1 MASILTDE
9 EILIMINNGDL
20 LLSDEDFGLNSGSDS
35 LGEGDSADDDCDQN
49 NIVEQNIANQS
60 PASLTETDLASP
72 QISRENNYNW
82 STFRPQVIDIPFSET
97 PGLKIFPKGNDP
109 IDYFNLFVTNTF
121 WEFLVEEANSYAV
134 EVFLNSDRS
143 NSRIST
149 WKNTDVVEM
158 KKCIALLFHTG
169 TIRVNRLED
178 YWKTN
183 ELFNFHIFRSTM
195 SRNRFMLLLRVLH
208 FCKNPGQNDNP
219 TSRLHKI
226 DKMTNYFNK
235 TMEEL
240 YQPSKNL
247 SIDESMVLFRGRL
260 MFRQYIKNKRH
271 KYGIKLYMMT
281 ESWGLVHRVLIYSG
295 EGTGTSEEL
304 SHTEY
309 VVEKLMEGYYYKGHS
324 IYMDNYYN
332 SVKLAHYLLEK
343 QTYCTGTLRANR
355 KNNPKAINDK
365 KLKKGE
371 TICQYTEKGV
381 GVVKWKDR
389 RDVIAISSEHS
400 HDLVNITN
408 RRGIIKSKPL
418 SIIKYNEYMSGID
431 RQDQMLSYYPC
442 ERKTFRWY
450 KKLGIH
456 FIKILLLNSYLLYNK
471 NVKKISFYDY
481 RLKIISTILNSGE
494 NNITKRQ
501 PTNNNALHFSK
512 KVPKNKNNKIMYKRC
527 KLCSSKGVRK
537 MMSFY
542 CSMCE
547 DEPGFCLD
555 CFEEFHR
562 SI

>member
-9 EILIMINNGDL
+9 EILIMINNGDF

-82 STFRPQVIDIPFSET
+82 FTFRPQVIDIPFSET

-219 TSRLHKI
+219 TSHLHKI

-240 YQPSKNL
+240 Y
-247 SIDESMVLFRGRL
+247 
-260 MFRQYIKNKRH
+260 
-271 KYGIKLYMMT
+271 
-281 ESWGLVHRVLIYSG
+281 
-295 EGTGTSEEL
+295 
-304 SHTEY
+304 
-309 VVEKLMEGYYYKGHS
+309 
-324 IYMDNYYN
+324 
-332 SVKLAHYLLEK
+332 
-343 QTYCTGTLRANR
+343 
-355 KNNPKAINDK
+355 
-365 KLKKGE
+365 
-371 TICQYTEKGV
+371 
-381 GVVKWKDR
+381 
-389 RDVIAISSEHS
+389 
-400 HDLVNITN
+400 
-408 RRGIIKSKPL
+408 
-418 SIIKYNEYMSGID
+418 
-431 RQDQMLSYYPC
+431 
-442 ERKTFRWY
+442 
-450 KKLGIH
+450 
-456 FIKILLLNSYLLYNK
+456 
-471 NVKKISFYDY
+471 
-481 RLKIISTILNSGE
+481 
-494 NNITKRQ
+494 
-501 PTNNNALHFSK
+501 
-512 KVPKNKNNKIMYKRC
+512 
-527 KLCSSKGVRK
+527 
-537 MMSFY
+537 
-542 CSMCE
+542 
-547 DEPGFCLD
+547 
-555 CFEEFHR
+555 
-562 SI
+562 